1 MTITALQA
9 DDLVQANIYMY
20 IMWRGLT
27 SLLAPNP
34 PLTLDSGVSV
44 QHRAN
49 YKNLYKTYSFIQSF
63 VNFMLPIK
71 PTELYLLSIWDSFGA

>member
-34 PLTLDSGVSV
+34 PLTRDSGV
-44 QHRAN
+44 
-49 YKNLYKTYSFIQSF
+49 
-63 VNFMLPIK
+63 
-71 PTELYLLSIWDSFGA
+71 